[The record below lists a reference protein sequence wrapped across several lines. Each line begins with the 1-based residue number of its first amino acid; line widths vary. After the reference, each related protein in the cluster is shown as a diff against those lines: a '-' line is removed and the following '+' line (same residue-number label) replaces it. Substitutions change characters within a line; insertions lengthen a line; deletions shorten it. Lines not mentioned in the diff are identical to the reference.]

1 MSGMNDAT
9 AVTRHLDQLNIPYT
23 FFKHP
28 GKVTSLEQAAAER
41 GQQPE
46 QVIRSI
52 LFRLAEGEY
61 VMVLMAGPQ
70 QIDWKA
76 LRQYLGK
83 SRLTMAKPE
92 EVLEITGYQIGAV
105 SPFGLPSPIRMLV
118 DESVL
123 VQDEISIGSGRHS
136 TTVILKTADLL
147 SALGEVEVVK
157 LG

>member
-1 MSGMNDAT
+1 VSGMNDAT

>member
-1 MSGMNDAT
+1 MNGMSDAT

-105 SPFGLPSPIRMLV
+105 SPFGMPQPMRTLV

-123 VQDEISIGSGRHS
+123 AQDEISIGSGRHS
-136 TTVILKTADLL
+136 TTVIIKVADLM